1 MRLISSKDRDFAA
14 IFKAVRM
21 RGRTADPGINKTVA
35 LIIEDVAENGDTALF
50 KYTKKFDGFTPTPQ
64 TLEVTG
70 KEKRELARQVPANV
84 LDLFALAAKRIEAF
98 HERQASGS
106 WSYSDE
112 DGVKLGQIVRPL
124 GRVGVYCPGGLA
136 FYPSSVLMSAI
147 PAKVAGVPEVVLV
160 TPARQGRIDPMIAAA
175 ARISGVDRIFRIGG
189 AQAIAALAYGTET
202 VPRVDKIVG
211 PGNVYVAVAKK
222 MVFGQVG
229 IDMIAGP
236 SEICIIADNSADP
249 SMIAADLLSQAE
261 HDRMASAVLLTPD
274 EDIARLSRKS
284 LETRLKGLSRG
295 AIARESI
302 RDYGLIVVTAD
313 MKEAVQI
320 ANEFAPEHL
329 ELMVSSPGALIGKI
343 KNAGA
348 VFAGNFTPEAIGDYL
363 AGPSHVLP
371 TGGSARFSSPLGV
384 YDFEKRM
391 SLVSF
396 SRRGL
401 KKYSGAAEMF
411 ATLEG
416 LDAHCES
423 VRARFVKKS

>member
-35 LIIEDVAENGDTALF
+35 LIIADVAENGDTALF

-175 ARISGVDRIFRIGG
+175 AGISGVDRIFRIGG

>member
-35 LIIEDVAENGDTALF
+35 SIIADVAENGDTALF

-175 ARISGVDRIFRIGG
+175 AGISGVDRIFRIGG

-236 SEICIIADNSADP
+236 SEICIIADKSADP

-274 EDIARLSRKS
+274 KDIARLSRKT

-329 ELMVSSPGALIGKI
+329 ELMVSRPGALIGKI

-396 SRRGL
+396 SRSGL

-423 VRARFVKKS
+423 VRARFAKKS

>member
-1 MRLISSKDRDFAA
+1 
-14 IFKAVRM
+14 
-21 RGRTADPGINKTVA
+21 
-35 LIIEDVAENGDTALF
+35 
-50 KYTKKFDGFTPTPQ
+50 
-64 TLEVTG
+64 
-70 KEKRELARQVPANV
+70 
-84 LDLFALAAKRIEAF
+84 
-98 HERQASGS
+98 
-106 WSYSDE
+106 
-112 DGVKLGQIVRPL
+112 
-124 GRVGVYCPGGLA
+124 
-136 FYPSSVLMSAI
+136 MSAI

-329 ELMVSSPGALIGKI
+329 ELMVSRPGALIGKI

-396 SRRGL
+396 SRSGL
-401 KKYSGAAEMF
+401 KKYSRAAEMF

>member
-14 IFKAVRM
+14 IFKTIRM

-35 LIIEDVAENGDTALF
+35 SIIADVAENGDAALF
-50 KYTKKFDGFTPTPQ
+50 KYTKKFDGFTPTSQ

-70 KEKRELARQVPANV
+70 KEKRELASRVPANV

-106 WSYSDE
+106 WSYSEE

-302 RDYGLIVVTAD
+302 RDYGLMVVTTD

-329 ELMVSSPGALIGKI
+329 ELMVSRPGALIGKI

-348 VFAGNFTPEAIGDYL
+348 VFTGNFTPEAIGDYL

>member
-35 LIIEDVAENGDTALF
+35 LIIADVAENGDTALF

-211 PGNVYVAVAKK
+211 PGNVYVTVAKK

-329 ELMVSSPGALIGKI
+329 ELMVSRPGALIGKI